1 MRTRPLVLLATM
13 LLAAT
18 TATFAGLTAA
28 EQKELKTFTKGTLY
42 LRIDAP
48 CATGRHA
55 YGTYKRPLVEVS
67 PTGVNTEAE
76 NTINASWW
84 HADSTY
90 WGVGVNDQVKV
101 EDINVDNEE
110 STVELE
116 LEGVGPT
123 EGNNTVVKFVKITSL
138 DDFKAAYAAVFSAK
152 PLQDEH
158 DDWSAEVKAAIGK
171 RQLLAGM
178 TKRQAYC
185 VTGTPERFEKAAKDG
200 KEVETW
206 YLRQNKGTKMGYW
219 TMQSGQATGMPATIK
234 FEDGKLADVGAAGKG
249 SAVDLGN

>member
-1 MRTRPLVLLATM
+1 MRTLTLARFALLSLAT
-13 LLAAT
+13 AT
-18 TATFAGLTAA
+18 STFAGLTAA
-28 EQKELKTFTKGTLY
+28 EQKELKTLTKGTLY

-67 PTGVNTEAE
+67 PTGVNTDAE
-76 NTINASWW
+76 NTVNASWW

-90 WGVGVNDQVKV
+90 WGVSVNDQVKV
-101 EDINVDNEE
+101 SDINVDNEE
-110 STVELE
+110 NSVELE

-123 EGNNTVVKFVKITSL
+123 EGNDTVVKLVKIMSL
-138 DDFKAAYAAVFSAK
+138 DDFKTAYGKVFSTK

-158 DDWSAEVKAAIGK
+158 DDWSAEVKAAIAK
-171 RQLLAGM
+171 RQLVAGM

-185 VTGTPERFEKAAKDG
+185 VTGNPERFEKSAKDG

-206 YLRQNKGTKMGYW
+206 YLRQNKGTKMGYF
-219 TMQSGQATGMPATIK
+219 TMKSGTSTGMPATIK
-234 FEDGKLADVGAAGKG
+234 FEDGKLTDIAATGAGA
-249 SAVDLGN
+249 AVDLGN

>member
-1 MRTRPLVLLATM
+1 MRTRPLAVLATL

-18 TATFAGLTAA
+18 TSSFAGLTAA

-67 PTGVNTEAE
+67 PTGVSTDAE

-90 WGVGVNDQVKV
+90 WGVSVNDQVKV

-123 EGNNTVVKFVKITSL
+123 EGNDTVIKFVKITSL
-138 DDFKAAYAAVFSAK
+138 ADFKAAYAAAFSAK

-171 RQLLAGM
+171 RQLLEGM
-178 TKRQAYC
+178 TKRQVYC
-185 VTGTPERFEKAAKDG
+185 VTGTPERFEKSEKDG
-200 KEVETW
+200 KEIEVW
-206 YLRQNKGTKMGYW
+206 HLRQNKGTKMGYW
-219 TMQSGQATGMPATIK
+219 TTQSGQATGLPESIK
-234 FEDGKLADVGAAGKG
+234 FENGKLVEFAGVGKG